1 MMPVKPSAIVYVD
14 AFNLYYGAL
23 QGTEFKW
30 LDLEMLFD
38 RLLPEFQVQRIYYF
52 TAQLQA
58 KANPRDPGA
67 PMRQKT
73 YLNALSTL
81 RRVKVVFGNFMVHP
95 SSAPRRRKARIF
107 GIRLPKTWSFGQGV
121 KIWKVEEKG
130 SDVSLGTRMTL
141 DAARGA
147 ADIYVMVTSDS
158 DLAPTVEMIQ
168 KETGAKLAHIPP
180 HSKLSKRL
188 NACDFEF
195 TVRISRGAL
204 RASQLPEEIALIN
217 TGAVISKPADWKK

>member
-1 MMPVKPSAIVYVD
+1 MKAKPTAIVYVD

-23 QGTEFKW
+23 QGTDYKW
-30 LDLEMLFD
+30 LDLEQLFD
-38 RLLPEFQVQRIYYF
+38 RLLPAFHVESIYYF

-58 KANPRDPGA
+58 KANPRDPTA
-67 PMRQKT
+67 PMRQKS
-73 YLNALSTL
+73 YLNALSSL
-81 RRVKVVFGNFMVHP
+81 KRVKVVYGNFMVHP
-95 SSAPRRRKARIF
+95 SYAPRRRKARIF
-107 GIRLPKTWSFGQGV
+107 GFKLPKTWSFGTGV

-147 ADIYVMVTSDS
+147 ADIFVMVTSDS
-158 DLAPTVEMIQ
+158 DLAPTVEMIR

-180 HSKLSKRL
+180 HPKLSKRL

-195 TVRISRGAL
+195 TVRISKGAL
-204 RASQLPEEIALIN
+204 RASQLPETISLYR
-217 TGAVISKPADWKK
+217 TGAIISKPMSWKK